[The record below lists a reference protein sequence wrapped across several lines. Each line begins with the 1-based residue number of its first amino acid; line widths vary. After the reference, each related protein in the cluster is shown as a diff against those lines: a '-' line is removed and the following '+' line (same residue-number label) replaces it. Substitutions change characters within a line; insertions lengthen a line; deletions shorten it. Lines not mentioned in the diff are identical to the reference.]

1 MNPRP
6 PTLRRGRGL
15 RYLLRRSC
23 SNPSA
28 CPAQECGKQKARC
41 SLQSTGLWWA
51 RVDSRAAHLKKPRR
65 GFFAR
70 RQSGGPVLFE
80 STHLPGVG
88 ARQTKSP
95 MLLAEHRALVGAG
108 GFASRAPEK
117 APQGL
122 FRPPAERRA
131 GAVRIRPRDIS
142 KANTYKKAPAYFY
155 TSAFGG
161 RGWIRTTEAEKQQI
175 YSLSPLA
182 TREHALI
189 LFRQADCS
197 TERLIIIT
205 DSHEKCNS
213 FFQNFFASLR
223 PARSRPK
230 AAARIHS
237 EPPATRIPPA
247 SA

>member
-80 STHLPGVG
+80 ST
-88 ARQTKSP
+88 
-95 MLLAEHRALVGAG
+95 
-108 GFASRAPEK
+108 
-117 APQGL
+117 
-122 FRPPAERRA
+122 
-131 GAVRIRPRDIS
+131 
-142 KANTYKKAPAYFY
+142 
-155 TSAFGG
+155 
-161 RGWIRTTEAEKQQI
+161 
-175 YSLSPLA
+175 
-182 TREHALI
+182 RETH
-189 LFRQADCS
+189 
-197 TERLIIIT
+197 
-205 DSHEKCNS
+205 
-213 FFQNFFASLR
+213 
-223 PARSRPK
+223 
-230 AAARIHS
+230 
-237 EPPATRIPPA
+237 
-247 SA
+247 